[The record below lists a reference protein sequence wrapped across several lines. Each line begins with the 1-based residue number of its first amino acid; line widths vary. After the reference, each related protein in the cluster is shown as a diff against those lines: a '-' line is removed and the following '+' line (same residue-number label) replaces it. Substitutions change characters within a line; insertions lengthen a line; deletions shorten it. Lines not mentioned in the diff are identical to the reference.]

1 MQNAPASSGHASIIP
16 AVRSWKVP
24 VIEFALSASLT
35 GELASIFL
43 VCGYQESEADSE
55 IAVQFQ

>member
-16 AVRSWKVP
+16 AVRSWNP